1 MIHWLWLVP
10 ALLFGCGAGL
20 FIAALCVM
28 AKGDHS
34 CICECEAVCSK
45 QADAV

>member
-10 ALLFGCGAGL
+10 ALLIGSGAGL
-20 FIAALCVM
+20 FIAALCV
-28 AKGDHS
+28 ASRNDGG

-45 QADAV
+45 QADGV